1 LKWQKVH
8 GPKRVVHHHHQPAA
22 SSSYKAV
29 IVMVNKGA
37 ALAAGAACKSKPLPS
52 IHLHKFHAHL
62 LPRKVEEEPG
72 GWASPW
78 QLLPVF

>member
-62 LPRKVEEEPG
+62 LPRKVEEGPG